1 MEQDTV
7 IIGGGIAGLS
17 LAERLANA
25 GHSVLVLEKYKSW
38 GGRIATER
46 VPAIGA
52 VPALQ
57 YEVGAGRIPVAH
69 PLIGALVKKYKLHT
83 YPITTNSKFE
93 EDPNPFLDLLAPIR
107 EALEQLS
114 PEELGSHTLGELVPK
129 ELHPLFDMYPYDAEI
144 HMLRADLALPLF
156 KPKGLMGTR
165 ADDAY
170 YGIKEGLDTITTRI
184 HDAAKKAGADLRSHH
199 DVDDATRREDGL
211 FDIKG
216 THEEKP
222 FHFVAKRLVIATC
235 RCSLSGFSVLKGTP
249 LLQQLSTA
257 PLTRIYA
264 VYPKSKTT
272 GEVWFKGMEK
282 IITTN
287 PLRHVIPINPE
298 SGLIM
303 ISYTDG
309 KDTKYWK
316 GKDGPELEKDIQAAA
331 KELFPEK
338 DIPTPIYLKRHSW
351 GMGCTYWTPGSYKV
365 EEASRAAHNPSENV
379 FVVGESV
386 SQTQAWI
393 EGALESVETLWS
405 LPAFKKKVR

>member
-1 MEQDTV
+1 MEEEQETV

-25 GHSVLVLEKYKSW
+25 GHKVLVLEKYKSW

-46 VPAIGA
+46 VPATGS

-57 YEVGAGRIPVAH
+57 YEVGAGRIPVSH
-69 PLIGALVKKYKLHT
+69 PLIGALVKKYNLHT
-83 YPITTNSKFE
+83 YPITTKSNFE
-93 EDPNPFLDLLAPIR
+93 EDPNPFLDLMAPIHD
-107 EALEQLS
+107 ALEHLS

-129 ELHPLFDMYPYDAEI
+129 ELHTLFDMYPYDAEI

-165 ADDAY
+165 ADDAF
-170 YGIKEGLDTITTRI
+170 YGIKEGLDTITTCI
-184 HDAAKKAGADLRSHH
+184 HDAAKKAGADLRSHY
-199 DVDDATRREDGL
+199 DVDDATRRKDGL

-216 THEEKP
+216 SHEGSP
-222 FHFVAKRLVIATC
+222 FHFVAKRVVIATC
-235 RCSLSGFSVLKGTP
+235 RCSLSGFSVLKDTP

-264 VYPKSKTT
+264 VYPKSTT
-272 GEVWFKGMEK
+272 GEVWFKGLQK
-282 IITTN
+282 VITTN
-287 PLRHVIPINPE
+287 PLRHVIPINAE
-298 SGLIM
+298 TGLIM

-316 GKDGPELEKDIQAAA
+316 DKDGPELEKDIQAAV
-331 KELFPEK
+331 KDLFPDKE
-338 DIPTPIYLKRHSW
+338 IPNPIYLKRHSW
-351 GMGCTYWTPGSYKV
+351 GMGCTYWTPGSYTV
-365 EEASRAAHNPSENV
+365 AEASRAAHNPSEHV

-405 LPAFKKKVR
+405 LPAFQKK